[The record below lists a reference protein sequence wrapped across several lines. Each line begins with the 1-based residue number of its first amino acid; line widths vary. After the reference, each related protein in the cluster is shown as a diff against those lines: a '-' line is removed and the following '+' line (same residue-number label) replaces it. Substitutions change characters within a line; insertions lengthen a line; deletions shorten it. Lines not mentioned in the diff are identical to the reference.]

1 MLNRS
6 VFIFSCVC
14 GRQFQ
19 KEDRGS
25 FHCPDCGR
33 LLVLEW
39 RADGSDGEG
48 ADMEFAN
55 EESACA
61 HAESL

>member
-14 GRQFQ
+14 GRQFE
-19 KEDRGS
+19 KEERES
-25 FHCPDCGR
+25 FLCPDCGR

-39 RADGSDGEG
+39 RAEKSEPET
-48 ADMEFAN
+48 ADMAIAS
-55 EESACA
+55 EEDERA